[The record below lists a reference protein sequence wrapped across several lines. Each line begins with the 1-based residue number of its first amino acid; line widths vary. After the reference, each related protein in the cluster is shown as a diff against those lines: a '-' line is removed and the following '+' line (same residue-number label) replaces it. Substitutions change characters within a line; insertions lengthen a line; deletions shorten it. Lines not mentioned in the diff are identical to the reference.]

1 MRVIIPPMFLM
12 GKMIRGT
19 RALAAWTALA
29 ATISLV
35 LCEVVQHF
43 GQRNAMPWWA
53 RALWLA
59 ASLIVALFTAVMSFP
74 RWQSLVALAAGAGAI
89 ALMAMR

>member
-1 MRVIIPPMFLM
+1 MFLM

-19 RALAAWTALA
+19 RALAAWTALG
-29 ATISLV
+29 ATISLL
-35 LCEVVQHF
+35 LCEAIQYL

-53 RALWLA
+53 RAVWLA
-59 ASLIVALFTAVMSFP
+59 ASLIVALFAAVMSFP

-89 ALMAMR
+89 ALLAAR